1 MNIPKQLEQPL
12 TVLNYL
18 ASGSSLPAGDRTL
31 YCTHTLS
38 CDVLLGKS
46 KFAKNAHSRCPR
58 LAGQSAL
65 LTKRQEMTCRT
76 VK

>member
-18 ASGSSLPAGDRTL
+18 ASGSSLPAGDQTL
-31 YCTHTLS
+31 YCAHALS
-38 CDVLLGKS
+38 CDIFLGKS
-46 KFAKNAHSRCPR
+46 KFAHDAHSRCPR
-58 LAGQSAL
+58 IAGQSAL